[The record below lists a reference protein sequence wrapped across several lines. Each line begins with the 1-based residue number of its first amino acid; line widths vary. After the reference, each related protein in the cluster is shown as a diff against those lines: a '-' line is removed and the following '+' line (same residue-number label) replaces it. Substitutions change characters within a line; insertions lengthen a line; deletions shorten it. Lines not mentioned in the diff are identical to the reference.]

1 MKLEELASKTP
12 VERDRYVDF
21 LRAFSIA
28 TVVFGHWLI
37 ALIQW
42 QGGRIGVRNVV
53 GVTSGLWLAT
63 WVFQVMPLFFFVG
76 GFSNLK
82 TLESARRRNEG
93 YGDFLRARA
102 VRLLKPAGVFVAV
115 WLVIQAGFHVFDVG
129 SGRWIR
135 LSFLPFGPL
144 WFLLVYIAVVALTP
158 FMLSLHRRYRRGVV
172 AGLVAGTVIVDAARF
187 TAGLSWAGY
196 LNLALVWL
204 LAHQIGFFYADGSLA
219 RAGRKAHA
227 LMAAG
232 GLTGLVVLTN
242 IGVYPR
248 SMIGTDVERVSNM
261 NPPTLCIVAL
271 TFWLVGLAMLLRPPL
286 SAWLARKR
294 PWKAVIFAN
303 SIIMTA
309 FLWHLSA
316 YLLAIVLLYP
326 LGLGR
331 PSDSTVSWWL
341 QRPVW
346 ILVPAALLALLVAVF
361 GRFERPVRR

>member
-37 ALIQW
+37 ALIHW
-42 QGGRIGVRNVV
+42 QGGRISVHNVV
-53 GVTSGLWLAT
+53 GVTRGLWLAT
-63 WVFQVMPLFFFVG
+63 WLFQVMPLFFFVG

-82 TLESARRRNEG
+82 TLESARRGNEG
-93 YGDFLRARA
+93 YGEFMRARA
-102 VRLLKPAGVFVAV
+102 VRLLKPAAVFVAV
-115 WLVIQAGFHVFDVG
+115 WFVIQAGFHAFGVG
-129 SGRWIR
+129 EGRWIK

-144 WFLLVYIAVVALTP
+144 WFLLVYLAVVALTP
-158 FMLSLHRRYRRGVV
+158 VMLSLHRRHRRGVV
-172 AGLVAGTVIVDAARF
+172 AGLVVGAVVVDVARF
-187 TAGLSWAGY
+187 GADWSWAGY
-196 LNLALVWL
+196 ANLALVWL

-219 RAGRKAHA
+219 RAGRTAHA
-227 LMAAG
+227 LMATG
-232 GLTGLVVLTN
+232 GLAGLVVLTN

-248 SMIGTDVERVSNM
+248 SMIGTDVEKVSNM
-261 NPPTLCIVAL
+261 NPPTICIVAL
-271 TFWLVGLAMLLRPPL
+271 TFWLVGLAMLLRPRL
-286 SAWLARKR
+286 STWLEGKR

-326 LGLGR
+326 VGLGH
-331 PSDSTVSWWL
+331 PTDSTASWWL

-346 ILVPAALLALLVAVF
+346 ILVPAALLAVLVAVF
-361 GRFERPVRR
+361 GRLERPARR